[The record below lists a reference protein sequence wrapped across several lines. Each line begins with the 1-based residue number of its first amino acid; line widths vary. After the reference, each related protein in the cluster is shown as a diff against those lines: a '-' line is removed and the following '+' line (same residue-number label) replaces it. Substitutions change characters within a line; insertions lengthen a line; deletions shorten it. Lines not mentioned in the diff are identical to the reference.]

1 MSMLMRNLIDNAC
14 RYTPAP
20 GHLHLHCGEQQGQ
33 AVLEVSD
40 NGPGI
45 PPAQRSQVLERFVRL
60 SDASIPGSG
69 LGLSIVANIAQAHGA
84 SLHLLDG
91 NDGQGLTVQ
100 LRFPLS

>member
-1 MSMLMRNLIDNAC
+1 MPAA
-14 RYTPAP
+14 TPAP

-40 NGPGI
+40 NGRVFRRHS
-45 PPAQRSQVLERFVRL
+45 AVRCWNVSSL

-100 LRFPLS
+100 LRFPPS